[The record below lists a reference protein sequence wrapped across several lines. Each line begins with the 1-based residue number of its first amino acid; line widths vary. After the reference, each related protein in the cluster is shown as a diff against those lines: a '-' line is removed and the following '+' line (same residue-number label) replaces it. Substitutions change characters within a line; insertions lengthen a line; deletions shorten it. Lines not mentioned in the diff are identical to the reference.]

1 MSAASTVDQRIFLR
15 SLYKDAVGQ
24 SISLGEALEAALTAR
39 FEDIKEGSV
48 LVGTSGNGQSVT
60 FSIPS
65 RQSGLS
71 PHETARLLEQQLTLF
86 ETTKSNLAG
95 TPTDE
100 EIRDAMLAQLVPIR
114 SLSTDFTN
122 IIK

>member
-1 MSAASTVDQRIFLR
+1 MSASSTVDQRIFLR
-15 SLYKDAVGQ
+15 SLYKDSVAQ
-24 SISLGEALEAALTAR
+24 AISLGEALEAALSSR
-39 FEDIKEGSV
+39 FKDIEGGTV

-71 PHETARLLEQQLTLF
+71 PHETARLLESLLTLF
-86 ETTKSNLAG
+86 EQTQASLDS
-95 TPTDE
+95 PSDL
-100 EIRDAMLAQLVPIR
+100 EIRDAMLAKLTPIR
-114 SLSTDFTN
+114 AVSTDFTN